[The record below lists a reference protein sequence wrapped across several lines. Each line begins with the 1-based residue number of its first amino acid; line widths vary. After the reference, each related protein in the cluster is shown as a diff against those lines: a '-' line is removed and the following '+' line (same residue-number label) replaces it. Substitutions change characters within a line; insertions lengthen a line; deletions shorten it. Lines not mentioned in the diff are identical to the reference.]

1 MGVDFVIKDL
11 ALDTKGDLYFS
22 SDGDVIVTDSL
33 RQAIQIKLR
42 WALGEWVYN
51 TELGIPYFEKFLVKK
66 PDTQEI
72 ANIVRSALMEF
83 TEVKNVESCT
93 VDFNEAERKCVVRF
107 VVQTDKEII
116 ESEVEYA

>member
-1 MGVDFVIKDL
+1 MIKDL
-11 ALDTKGDLYFS
+11 ALDSKGDLYFS
-22 SDGDVIVTDSL
+22 SDGDVVITDSL

-51 TELGIPYFEKFLVKK
+51 EELGIPYFQKFLVKK

-72 ANIVRSALMEF
+72 ANIIRAALMEF
-83 TEVKNVESCT
+83 SEVQNVESCT
-93 VDFNEAERKCVVRF
+93 VDFDESNRKCTVKF
-107 VVQTDKEII
+107 VVKTDTETI

>member
-1 MGVDFVIKDL
+1 MIKDL
-11 ALDTKGDLYFS
+11 ALDSKGDLYFS
-22 SDGDVIVTDSL
+22 DDGDVVITDSL

-51 TELGIPYFEKFLVKK
+51 EELGIPYFEKILVKK
-66 PDTQEI
+66 PNTQEI

-83 TEVKNVESCT
+83 SEVKNVESCT
-93 VDFNEAERKCVVRF
+93 VHIDEAERKCAVKF
-107 VVQTDKEII
+107 VVQTDTETI